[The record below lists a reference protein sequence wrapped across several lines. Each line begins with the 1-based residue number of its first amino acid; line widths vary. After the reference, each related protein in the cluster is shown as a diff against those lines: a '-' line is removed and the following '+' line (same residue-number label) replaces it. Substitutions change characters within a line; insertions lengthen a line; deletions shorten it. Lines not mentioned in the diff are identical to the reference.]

1 MFSIAMLP
9 QAGCEQS
16 DIEHCSRLLV
26 VRSLIVGSVGS
37 DRFATR
43 ISAHGWSHVRVRSGV
58 IRVAQDSRCYNL
70 VRVVAAVGGKQKF
83 HRGVAQ
89 PGRAPGSGPG
99 GRRFK
104 SSLPDQFFQS
114 LTRDFWSSVYSGV
127 GNFEAAKASEINT
140 IAIFLKSR

>member
-26 VRSLIVGSVGS
+26 VRSLIFGSVGS

-43 ISAHGWSHVRVRSGV
+43 ISAHGWSHVRARSGV

-70 VRVVAAVGGKQKF
+70 VKVVAAVGGKQTF
-83 HRGVAQ
+83 IGEWL
-89 PGRAPGSGPG
+89 
-99 GRRFK
+99 
-104 SSLPDQFFQS
+104 SLVEHLVRDQ
-114 LTRDFWSSVYSGV
+114 GV
-127 GNFEAAKASEINT
+127 GGSNPLSPT
-140 IAIFLKSR
+140 IF